1 MNKIERLK
9 ELKEALRQADAN
21 ISFEEVSVD
30 NKTKTEDSSKKKTK
44 VKDGYNG
51 NRSLG

>member
-1 MNKIERLK
+1 MDKIERLK

-30 NKTKTEDSSKKKTK
+30 IKTKNSGKKKTK
-44 VKDGYNG
+44 VKDDYNG
-51 NRSLG
+51 KRLLG

>member
-1 MNKIERLK
+1 MDKIERLK

-30 NKTKTEDSSKKKTK
+30 IKTKNSGKKKIK
-44 VKDGYNG
+44 VKDDYNG
-51 NRSLG
+51 KRSLG

>member
-1 MNKIERLK
+1 MDKIARLK
-9 ELKEALRQADAN
+9 KLKEALRQADAN

-30 NKTKTEDSSKKKTK
+30 IKTKTEDNNKKKTK
-44 VKDGYNG
+44 IKDGYHG